1 MGKVYKVK
9 IDGETFFVEIE
20 EIGQK
25 PTIKHIESVKAEKPA
40 FEEKVEEKKLE
51 EKKETPAAVPVDV
64 PYGNGNSGKV
74 EKPLGDFITSPLPGK
89 IISIN
94 VKQGQKIKRGDLLLV
109 LEAMKMENEVF
120 ASHEAT
126 VKEIYAKAGDTVE
139 TNARLIRLE
148 R

>member
-1 MGKVYKVK
+1 MGKVFKVK

-25 PTIKHIESVKAEKPA
+25 PAIKNIESVKAEKPA
-40 FEEKVEEKKLE
+40 FEEKVEEKLE
-51 EKKETPAAVPVDV
+51 GKKETPAAVPVDV
-64 PYGNGNSGKV
+64 PYGNGSPEKV

>member
-1 MGKVYKVK
+1 MGKVFKVK

-25 PTIKHIESVKAEKPA
+25 PAIKNIESVKAEKPA
-40 FEEKVEEKKLE
+40 FEEKVKEKLE
-51 EKKETPAAVPVDV
+51 GKKETPASVPVDV
-64 PYGNGNSGKV
+64 PYDNGSPEKV